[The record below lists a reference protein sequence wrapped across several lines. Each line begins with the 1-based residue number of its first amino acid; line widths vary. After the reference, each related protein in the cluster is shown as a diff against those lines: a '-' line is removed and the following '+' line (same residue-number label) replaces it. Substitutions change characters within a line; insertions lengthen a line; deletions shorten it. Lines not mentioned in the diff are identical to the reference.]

1 MILENCL
8 FQENKA
14 LEDGGGIY
22 FVASDRNMML
32 ILQNTIV

>member
-1 MILENCL
+1 MTLENCL

-14 LEDGGGIY
+14 LEEGGGIY
-22 FVASDRNMML
+22 YFAYDRKMML